1 MSFNLNDARQVY
13 NEYQRIKRNERL
25 SRMTPEE
32 LAGFRKKE
40 VIRVQEYR
48 KRKKSEINRKS
59 YEEM

>member
-1 MSFNLNDARQVY
+1 MSLNLNDARKVY

-25 SRMTPEE
+25 SRMTSEE
-32 LAGFRKKE
+32 LAEFRKKE
-40 VIRVQEYR
+40 VIRMQEYR

>member
-1 MSFNLNDARQVY
+1 MSLNWNDARKVY

-25 SRMTPEE
+25 SRMTSEE
-32 LAGFRKKE
+32 LAEFRKKE
-40 VIRVQEYR
+40 VIRMQEYR